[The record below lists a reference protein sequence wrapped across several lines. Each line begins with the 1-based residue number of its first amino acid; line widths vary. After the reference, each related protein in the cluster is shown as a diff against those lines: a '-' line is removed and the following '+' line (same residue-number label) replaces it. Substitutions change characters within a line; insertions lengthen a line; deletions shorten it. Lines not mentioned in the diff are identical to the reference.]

1 MVNRK
6 VLLVVKDIQDVSAQI
21 DALLHFFSMDDKLV
35 LAVYQENGVSDWPF
49 KMYDLGWPLLKEPN
63 LAKKLQQS
71 GALKRRSRAK
81 WMESSS
87 FLDLTV
93 IHRSLFNDFANQ
105 AEVATILETIHCPI
119 FLMDENQERFDE
131 IFFSYNGT
139 GPSFDSIKHFTYL
152 FHPHFNKSMLNLVVK
167 VNDKALNLENCVY
180 DYLRLHKRHFAIS
193 RFFEEDY
200 DQGIEKL
207 LDTSSSPLVVCGGD
221 RHHNIH
227 QFTHYSD
234 HRSQPSSMFLL

>member
-6 VLLVVKDIQDVSAQI
+6 VLLVVKDIEDVSAQI
-21 DALLHFFSMDDKLV
+21 NALLNFFSTDDKLV
-35 LAVYQENGVSDWPF
+35 LAVYQDKIQSDWPF
-49 KMYDLGWPLLKEPN
+49 KMYDLGWPLLKETN

-71 GALKRRSRAK
+71 GALKKRSRAK

-87 FLDLTV
+87 FLDLAV
-93 IHRSLFNDFANQ
+93 IHRSLFQDFSNQ
-105 AEVATILETIHCPI
+105 SEVRIILETIYCPI
-119 FLMDENQERFDE
+119 FLMDEHQKRFDE
-131 IFFSYNGT
+131 IYFSYNGT
-139 GPSFDSIKHFTYL
+139 GSSFESIKHFTYL
-152 FHPHFNKSMLNLVVK
+152 FHPHFDKSLLNLVVK

-193 RFFEEDY
+193 RYFDEDY
-200 DQGIEKL
+200 DQGIESL
-207 LDTSSSPLVVCGGD
+207 LDESSSPIVVCGGE
-221 RHHNIH
+221 RHHNID